1 MLRHARHALRSPR
14 AAAARA
20 YSTSNSRPPLKVAVI
35 GSGPSGFY
43 AASRIL
49 NQLPASSEHGAR
61 ATVDMYERLP
71 TPYGLARYG
80 VAPDHPEV
88 KNCQHKFDELATD
101 PRFAFFGNVSV
112 GEHNPAP
119 YAGYAY
125 PHALHL
131 PLDALAPHYNAVVFA
146 YGASHSNP
154 LSGVP
159 GSSASDAPL
168 PGVVPALAL
177 VSWYNGH
184 PAYADLPVD
193 LRQVRTVDVV
203 GQGNVALD
211 VARILL
217 RPVDTLAGTD
227 MPEHVLAT
235 LADSAVT
242 TVRAVGRRGPAQV
255 AFTTKEFREMVN
267 LPDVAYAGV
276 DAGLMQQAQELTK
289 GDRMRTRMLALMA
302 KPANAGGSKTFELDF
317 LLSPAAFLPGAD
329 GRVAAATWD
338 VNELVFE
345 GKAASARRT
354 GAQTTRETDMVV
366 ESVGYRSEPLGGLL
380 PFDARRGRVVNAAGR
395 VTADD
400 GAAVPGAYVAGWAGR
415 GPVGVIASTMQ
426 DAYALVEGIL
436 GDYVADDGPFVR
448 RDAAAP
454 IPLTPEGGRPDAV
467 ERGLKDGQVVPL
479 AGWHAID
486 KAEQERAKGT
496 GKEREKFRRVEDMLS
511 VLG

>member
-1 MLRHARHALRSPR
+1 MLRNTALRLATPGR
-14 AAAARA
+14 PRA
-20 YSTSNSRPPLKVAVI
+20 YSTAARPPLKVAVI

-49 NQLPASSEHGAR
+49 SQLPASSELGAR
-61 ATVDMYERLP
+61 TTVDMYERLP

-101 PRFAFFGNVSV
+101 ARFAFFGNVSV
-112 GEHNPAP
+112 GDTPPAP
-119 YAGYAY
+119 GHYAY

-131 PLDALAPHYNAVVFA
+131 PLSELAGHYNALVFA

-154 LSGVP
+154 LASVP
-159 GSSASDAPL
+159 GSSASASPL

-184 PAYADLPVD
+184 PAYADLAVD
-193 LRQVRTVDVV
+193 LSATRTVDVV

-217 RPVDTLAGTD
+217 RPVDTLRGTD
-227 MPEHVLAT
+227 MPDDVLAT
-235 LADSAVT
+235 LAASAVT
-242 TVRAVGRRGPAQV
+242 KVRAVGRRGPAQV

-267 LPDVAYAGV
+267 LPGVAYAGV
-276 DAGLMQQAQELTK
+276 DERLMAQAQALTK

-302 KPANAGGSKTFELDF
+302 KQANAGGGKTFELDF
-317 LLSPAAFLPGAD
+317 LLSPAAFLPSDD
-329 GRVAAATWD
+329 GRLGSVKWD
-338 VNELVFE
+338 VNELVFAD
-345 GKAASARRT
+345 GAAAAKRT
-354 GAQTTRETDMVV
+354 GEALTRETDMVV

-380 PFDARRGRVVNAAGR
+380 PFDGARGRVLNAGGR
-395 VTADD
+395 V
-400 GAAVPGAYVAGWAGR
+400 GVEGEVPGAYVAGWAGR

-426 DAYALVEGIL
+426 DAYGLVEGIL
-436 GDYVADDGPFVR
+436 ADYAAEDGPF
-448 RDAAAP
+448 AARPADAP
-454 IPLTPEGGRPDAV
+454 IPLVPELGRPDAV
-467 ERGLKDGQVVPL
+467 ERGLKDGTVVPL
-479 AGWHAID
+479 SGWHRID
-486 KAEQERAKGT
+486 RAEQERARGT

>member
-1 MLRHARHALRSPR
+1 MLRHAARSLGRTGATP
-14 AAAARA
+14 RA
-20 YSTSNSRPPLKVAVI
+20 YSTTSRPPLKVAVI

-49 NQLPASSEHGAR
+49 AQLPPTSEHGQAT
-61 ATVDMYERLP
+61 TVDMYERLP

-112 GEHNPAP
+112 GQHTPGPFAS
-119 YAGYAY
+119 YAY
-125 PHALHL
+125 PHALHV
-131 PLDALAPHYNAVVFA
+131 PLGDLAAHYNAVVFA

-154 LSGVP
+154 LASVP
-159 GSSASDAPL
+159 GSSASATPL
-168 PGVVPALAL
+168 AGVVPALAL

-184 PAYADLPVD
+184 PGYADLPVD
-193 LRQVRTVDVV
+193 LSKTHTVDVV

-217 RPVDTLAGTD
+217 RPIDTLKDTD
-227 MPEHVLAT
+227 MPEDVLAV
-235 LADSAVT
+235 LAASSVRK
-242 TVRAVGRRGPAQV
+242 VRAVGRRGPAQV

-276 DAGLMQQAQELTK
+276 DAGLMAQAQELTK

-302 KPANAGGSKTFELDF
+302 KPANAGGRKTFELDF
-317 LLSPAAFLPGAD
+317 LLSPAAFLPGED
-329 GRVAAATWD
+329 GRRVAAAKWD
-338 VNELVFE
+338 VNELAFE

-354 GAQTTRETDMVV
+354 GEQVTRETDMVV

-380 PFDARRGRVVNAAGR
+380 PFDSKRGRVVNAGGR
-395 VTADD
+395 VTAAD
-400 GAAVPGAYVAGWAGR
+400 GTPVPGAYVSGWAGR

-426 DAYALVEGIL
+426 DAYGLVEGIL

-448 RDAAAP
+448 RDAGAA
-454 IPLTPEGGRPDAV
+454 IPLAPEGGRPDAV
-467 ERGLKDGQVVPL
+467 EKGLKDGRVVPL